1 MQLDQRVAYQA
12 ELVEEQK
19 MQIETLEAELIEQ
32 KRVVRSMGEV
42 RTVNEQLAED
52 DLAEDVEAIR
62 NSGIQPHSTSSRNE
76 LSQYK
81 RGFTFEVP
89 VAEFEATNIIDLTSS
104 GSEITASLPDIR
116 TPETSNHDG
125 NENGNNNPFSA
136 VATSPSSLSL
146 HSSAAFQFRAPL
158 ITPKQPLGAP
168 EHRARSIRRPPKPRG
183 YLLNS
188 DGFGGSR

>member
-1 MQLDQRVAYQA
+1 MKLNAQKKGLSELTLKKMQLDQRVAYQA

-89 VAEFEATNIIDLTSS
+89 VAEFEATNIVDLTSS

-116 TPETSNHDG
+116 TSETYNHDG
-125 NENGNNNPFSA
+125 NGNGNTNPFSA
-136 VATSPSSLSL
+136 
-146 HSSAAFQFRAPL
+146 
-158 ITPKQPLGAP
+158 
-168 EHRARSIRRPPKPRG
+168 
-183 YLLNS
+183 
-188 DGFGGSR
+188 